1 MLPAVRPMLWFLMW
15 LAMPLAAVAGG
26 EPEAPPADIVR
37 AAITAACDAGGL
49 DAAELEARLPGAR
62 LIEETRL
69 MAGDADVGWR
79 RLFDLDGGGRLRIT
93 RAAPRAILRRLEV
106 DYWGPGP
113 DGPRPVI
120 GTIAPG
126 NCRVAMARRLI
137 YDGPGAAAAFEE
149 LDGRLRP
156 TGRTEPLNPPVPAG
170 RDPGGVAV
178 AMVDSGVNY
187 LLPEIAGRLARDPGG
202 AILGYDYWDM
212 DRRPFDAN
220 PARSPFFP
228 QRHGTR
234 TASLLLREAPEARL
248 VPYRYPRP
256 DLARM
261 ADLVEDAAAKG
272 VVVVS
277 VSLGSRDAAEWTR
290 FSAAAAAHP
299 EMLFVVSA
307 GNDGRDLD
315 RDPVYPAA
323 LTHENLITVTSSDL
337 GGGLGPGSNWGAE
350 SVDLLVPGERMAVTG
365 FAGRPIVA
373 SGSSFAAPRVA
384 ALAARL
390 LAAHP
395 DWRAPR
401 LKAAILARAVAI
413 TGGLVR
419 HGFIPDPSQP

>member
-1 MLPAVRPMLWFLMW
+1 MLAAVRPIPSPLIWLAMLPA
-15 LAMPLAAVAGG
+15 AVAAG
-26 EPEAPPADIVR
+26 EPQSEP
-37 AAITAACDAGGL
+37 AAIIQAAIAAACDAG
-49 DAAELEARLPGAR
+49 ELEAASLAARLGGAR
-62 LIEETRL
+62 VINETRL
-69 MAGDADVGWR
+69 KMGDTDVGWR
-79 RLFDLDGGGRLRIT
+79 RVFAFDGGGRLTIT

-113 DGPRPVI
+113 IGPRPVI

-126 NCRVAMARRLI
+126 DCRIALARRLL
-137 YDGPGAAAAFEE
+137 YEDGGAASAVEE
-149 LDGRLRP
+149 LDAELRP
-156 TGRTEPLNPPVPAG
+156 TGHVEPLNPPVPAG
-170 RDPGGVAV
+170 LDPGGVPV

-187 LLPEIAGRLARDPGG
+187 LLPEIAGRLARDADG

-212 DRRPFDAN
+212 DGRPFDTN

-234 TASLLLREAPEARL
+234 TASVLLREAPKTRL

-256 DLARM
+256 DMTRM

-272 VVVVS
+272 VVVMS
-277 VSLGSRDAAEWTR
+277 LTLGSRDAAEWTG
-290 FSAAAAAHP
+290 FSAAVAAHP

-315 RDPVYPAA
+315 QHPVYPAA
-323 LTHENLITVTSSDL
+323 LAHPNLITVTSSDL
-337 GGGLGPGSNWGAE
+337 GGGLGPGANWGAE
-350 SVDLLVPGERMAVTG
+350 SVHLLVPGERMAVTN
-365 FAGRPIVA
+365 FAGRPVEG

-395 DWRAPR
+395 DWRARR
-401 LKAAILARAVAI
+401 LKAAIFARAVSMP
-413 TGGLVR
+413 GRLVR
-419 HGFIPDPSQP
+419 VGFIPDPSRP